1 MKKLI
6 EEISIEKGFITQ
18 TLQVIKDAKNRSQQT
33 PVELSSIGAG
43 LLHVYSGM
51 ENILKRILKFKG
63 VAITAPSS
71 SHKDLLTL
79 SVQENVI
86 SEGLSDQLDSYRGFR
101 HFFIHGYGVMLN
113 DEELNPLAEEVETV
127 WQNFINEITY
137 YLYIMMKIEK
147 GRIAAEKGD
156 LITIDDL
163 TKEIEKW

>member
-18 TLQVIKDAKNRSQQT
+18 TLQVIKDAKQRSQQT
-33 PVELSSIGAG
+33 PIELSAIGAG
-43 LLHVYSGM
+43 LHHVYSGM
-51 ENILKRILKFKG
+51 ENILKRILKFIG
-63 VAITAPSS
+63 VATPDSSS

-79 SVQENVI
+79 SVQENLI
-86 SEGLSDQLDSYRGFR
+86 SEDLSDQLDSYRGFR

-113 DEELNPLAEEVETV
+113 NEEINPLAEELEAVC
-127 WQNFINEITY
+127 QNFINEITY

-147 GRIAAEKGD
+147 GKIAAVKGE

-163 TKEIEKW
+163 IKEIEKW

>member
-33 PVELSSIGAG
+33 PVELSAIGAG
-43 LLHVYSGM
+43 LHHVYSGM

-63 VAITAPSS
+63 VPITASS
-71 SHKDLLTL
+71 PSHKDLLTL

-86 SEGLSDQLDSYRGFR
+86 SEDLSDQLDSYRGFR

-127 WQNFINEITY
+127 WKNFINEITY

-156 LITIDDL
+156 LITIDNL

>member
-18 TLQVIKDAKNRSQQT
+18 TLQIIKDAKHRSPQT
-33 PVELSSIGAG
+33 PIELSAIGAG
-43 LLHVYSGM
+43 LHHVYSGM
-51 ENILKRILKFKG
+51 ENILKRILRFKG
-63 VAITAPSS
+63 VAIPASFS
-71 SHKDLLTL
+71 SHKDWLTL
-79 SVQENVI
+79 SVQENII

-113 DEELNPLAEEVETV
+113 DEELNPLAEEVEAV
-127 WQNFINEITY
+127 WQNFINEINY

-147 GRIAAEKGD
+147 GRIAAEKGE

-163 TKEIEKW
+163 IKEIEKW

>member
-6 EEISIEKGFITQ
+6 EEVSIEKGFITQ
-18 TLQVIKDAKNRSQQT
+18 TLQVIKDAKHRFPQT
-33 PVELSSIGAG
+33 PVELSAIGAG
-43 LLHVYSGM
+43 LHQVYSGM

-63 VAITAPSS
+63 VAVPALSS

-79 SVQENVI
+79 SVQENII
-86 SEGLSDQLDSYRGFR
+86 SENLSDQLDSYRGFR

-137 YLYIMMKIEK
+137 YLYIMMRVEK
-147 GRIAAEKGD
+147 GKIAARKGES
-156 LITIDDL
+156 ITIDDL
-163 TKEIEKW
+163 IKEIEKW